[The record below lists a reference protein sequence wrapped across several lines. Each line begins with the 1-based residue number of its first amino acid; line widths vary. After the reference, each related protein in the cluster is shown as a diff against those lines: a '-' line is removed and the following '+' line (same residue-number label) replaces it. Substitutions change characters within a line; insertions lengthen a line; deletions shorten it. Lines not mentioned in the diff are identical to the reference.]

1 MEPVSIVALITA
13 SIPFLTA
20 VFKKVFKTDQ
30 LEESPR
36 KGINALI
43 PVVLGILS
51 SGLFAYS
58 QGQDWITALAVGLGS
73 GGAAASARD
82 IDKSLTGIA
91 NAVAMLVRNDK
102 RT

>member
-13 SIPFLTA
+13 GIPFLTA
-20 VFKKVFKTDQ
+20 VVKKTFKTDR
-30 LEESPR
+30 LEGPSR

-51 SGLFAYS
+51 SGFYAYS
-58 QGQDWITALAVGLGS
+58 QGQDWVTALAIGLGS

-82 IDKSLTGIA
+82 IDR
-91 NAVAMLVRNDK
+91 NLVRIAEIVNGLLVGK
-102 RT
+102 K

>member
-13 SIPFLTA
+13 GIPFLTA
-20 VFKKVFKTDQ
+20 VFKKVFKTDR
-30 LEESPR
+30 LEGPSR
-36 KGINALI
+36 KGINVLI

-58 QGQDWITALAVGLGS
+58 EGQDWITALAIGLGS

-82 IDKSLTGIA
+82 LDKSITGIA
-91 NAVAMLVRNDK
+91 DAVSHLLAK
-102 RT
+102 QKA